1 MLDVGAR
8 SPLRDGLDRINTSQ
22 AANPAVLI
30 LKAANLVQD
39 RVEAP
44 PRQSTPVDVSKSA
57 PTKCPRSLTT
67 TSHAAPLAPEAPE
80 EPAGRLSS
88 DQVTMSSSER
98 ESMSPLAVQKLD
110 SDTAS
115 LSVRSSP
122 VAPAHAVSTAP
133 RTARAS
139 AAERAALM
147 SASNEEPS
155 SPSTLFAVADPVWEP
170 VQHPILDTASSSARL
185 SSVVP
190 PRPVT
195 PPQAAASTS
204 TSSTGLS
211 AIDRCMTQSYQ
222 ALVQNAPEAL
232 TDGQEITLKIGGS
245 LQ

>member
-1 MLDVGAR
+1 
-8 SPLRDGLDRINTSQ
+8 
-22 AANPAVLI
+22 
-30 LKAANLVQD
+30 
-39 RVEAP
+39 
-44 PRQSTPVDVSKSA
+44 
-57 PTKCPRSLTT
+57 
-67 TSHAAPLAPEAPE
+67 
-80 EPAGRLSS
+80 
-88 DQVTMSSSER
+88 MSSSER

-147 SASNEEPS
+147 SASNEELS

-232 TDGQEITLKIGGS
+232 TDGQEITLRSVGRCSDMPVLPQKGYGWEILLREPAADRS
-245 LQ
+245 